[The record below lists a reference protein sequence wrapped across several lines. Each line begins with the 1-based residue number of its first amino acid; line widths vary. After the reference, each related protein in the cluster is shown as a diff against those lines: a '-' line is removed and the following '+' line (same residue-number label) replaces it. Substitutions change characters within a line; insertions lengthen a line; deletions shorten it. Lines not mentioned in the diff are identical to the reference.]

1 MPKDNLA
8 FKGYV
13 HLQVIDSD
21 GNVKETR
28 SVNNVVTDAGKE
40 YITNRMTSSS
50 TNLMSH
56 MAIGSSS
63 TAASSSDTTLPSE
76 IARVGLTSSIS
87 SGNEITYVANFVS
100 GTPSG
105 TVSVSG
111 AAIFNAASGG
121 IMLCSVRFNTVTKEE
136 LDTISTNWIVT
147 AG

>member
-1 MPKDNLA
+1 MPQDNLN
-8 FKGYV
+8 FKGSV
-13 HLQVIDSD
+13 HLQVIDPD

-28 SVNNVVTDAGKE
+28 SVSNVVTASGKE

-50 TNLMSH
+50 PNLMSH

-63 TAASSSDTTLPSE
+63 TAASASDTTLPSE
-76 IARVGLTSSIS
+76 ITRVPLTSSIP
-87 SGNEITYVANFVS
+87 SGNEITYVANFGS

-111 AAIFNAASGG
+111 AAIFNAASSGT
-121 IMLCSVRFNTVTKEE
+121 MLCSVRFNTVTKEE

-147 AG
+147 AS